1 VTTSADEAGPV
12 PCRPNRGAVGFR
24 GLSLAGIA
32 AFVAYA
38 LAVVAGAPRPVLTFV
53 FNGLMLL
60 VPPAVWWAY
69 ARAPAQLRRPL
80 LLLAL
85 GATMWLIGSVVWE
98 AFYLAAGNKV
108 PRPPGVWDAFFI
120 AAQLLVIAALVLA
133 MRSLISVRLATLDVV
148 IVTAAGVALAAP
160 FVRHGLEHGADA
172 ASIVTLNRP
181 ILSIVVLMLIA
192 SAALRSW
199 EGVPL
204 SMAML
209 ALAEGILTVGNLIY
223 AFEAVQNRY
232 VDERWA
238 TLAWGGGAIAAL
250 LAASTL
256 ILRIDRPVRLRAAAR
271 IPGHPV
277 GSTRVLLVSL
287 GGLLLSCGVAGY
299 GLTIGSR
306 GLAIAGLASCLAI
319 GVAMA
324 FRATDSIGSAE
335 SAYVRLDRALAETE
349 KTRDDLARANAE
361 VRAIQIAYGELLNLA
376 DERTEGRMRELI
388 EETGVELAA
397 MLEDEIAQRRGR

>member
-1 VTTSADEAGPV
+1 MIAFADDV
-12 PCRPNRGAVGFR
+12 PATRRAVRWFR
-24 GLSLAGIA
+24 ALWVLAA
-32 AFVAYA
+32 ALFGVYATAVA
-38 LAVVAGAPRPVLTFV
+38 AGASRPALTLV
-53 FNGLMLL
+53 FTGLMIL
-60 VPPAVWWAY
+60 VPPAVWWAF
-69 ARAPAQLRRPL
+69 ARAPGQLRRPV

-85 GATMWLIGSVVWE
+85 AATLWLIGSAVWE
-98 AFYLAAGNKV
+98 VFYLADGNRV
-108 PRPPGVWDAFFI
+108 PQPPGAWDAFFI

-133 MRSLISVRLATLDVV
+133 MRSLISFRLATLDAI

-160 FVRHGLEHGADA
+160 FVRRGLEHGADV
-172 ASIVTLNRP
+172 ASVVTLNRP
-181 ILSIVVLMLIA
+181 ILSIVILMLIA

-209 ALAEGILTVGNLIY
+209 ALAEAILTVGNLIY

-250 LAASTL
+250 LGAATV
-256 ILRIDRPVRLRAAAR
+256 ILRVDRPVRVGTSAR
-271 IPGHPV
+271 IPGHAV

-287 GGLLLSCGVAGY
+287 SGLLLSCGVAAY
-299 GLTIGSR
+299 GVTIGSR
-306 GLAIAGLASCLAI
+306 GLTIAGLGSCVAI

-324 FRATDSIGSAE
+324 FRATDSITSAE
-335 SAYVRLDRALAETE
+335 RAYARLDRALAETE

-361 VRAIQIAYGELLNLA
+361 IRAIQIAYAEILNLA
-376 DERTEGRMRELI
+376 DERTEGRIRELI
-388 EETGVELAA
+388 EDTGDELATI
-397 MLEDEIAQRRGR
+397 LEEEIAQRRRR

>member
-1 VTTSADEAGPV
+1 MIALADEAPV
-12 PCRPNRGAVGFR
+12 ERPRRAEKLFRSLWVVG
-24 GLSLAGIA
+24 GA
-32 AFVAYA
+32 AFAAYA
-38 LAVVAGAPRPVLTFV
+38 LAVAAGAPRLVLTFA
-53 FNGLMLL
+53 FTGLMLL
-60 VPPAVWWAY
+60 VPPSGWWAF
-69 ARAPAQLRRPL
+69 ARAPGELRYPV

-85 GATMWLIGSVVWE
+85 AATLWLAGSAIWQAVYV
-98 AFYLAAGNKV
+98 ANGDRV
-108 PRPPGVWDAFFI
+108 PHPPGVWDAFFI
-120 AAQLLVIAALVLA
+120 TAQLLVVAALVRA
-133 MRSLISVRLATLDVV
+133 MRSLISFRLATLDAV
-148 IVTAAGVALAAP
+148 IVTAAGTALAAP
-160 FVRHGLEHGADA
+160 FVRRGLEHGADF
-172 ASIVTLNRP
+172 ASVVTLNRP
-181 ILSIVVLMLIA
+181 ILSIVILMLIA

-209 ALAEGILTVGNLIY
+209 ALAEGVLTIGNLIY

-256 ILRIDRPVRLRAAAR
+256 ILRVDRPVRLGRAER

-287 GGLLLSCGVAGY
+287 SGLLLSCGVAGY

-306 GLAIAGLASCLAI
+306 GLAIAGLASCVAI

-324 FRATDSIGSAE
+324 FRATDSITSAE
-335 SAYVRLDRALAETE
+335 RAYVRLDRALAETE
-349 KTRDDLARANAE
+349 KARDDLARANAE
-361 VRAIQIAYGELLNLA
+361 IRTIQIAYAEVLNLA

-388 EETGVELAA
+388 EDTGNELAA
-397 MLEDEIAQRRGR
+397 ILEKEIAQRRRRC

>member
-1 VTTSADEAGPV
+1 
-12 PCRPNRGAVGFR
+12 
-24 GLSLAGIA
+24 
-32 AFVAYA
+32 
-38 LAVVAGAPRPVLTFV
+38 
-53 FNGLMLL
+53 M
-60 VPPAVWWAY
+60 
-69 ARAPAQLRRPL
+69 
-80 LLLAL
+80 
-85 GATMWLIGSVVWE
+85 
-98 AFYLAAGNKV
+98 
-108 PRPPGVWDAFFI
+108 
-120 AAQLLVIAALVLA
+120 
-133 MRSLISVRLATLDVV
+133 LIS
-148 IVTAAGVALAAP
+148 
-160 FVRHGLEHGADA
+160 
-172 ASIVTLNRP
+172 
-181 ILSIVVLMLIA
+181 

-204 SMAML
+204 SIAML
-209 ALAEGILTVGNLIY
+209 ALAEGILTVGNLVY

-256 ILRIDRPVRLRAAAR
+256 ILRVDRPVRLRATAR

-306 GLAIAGLASCLAI
+306 GLAIADLASCLAI
-319 GVAMA
+319 GIAMA

-335 SAYVRLDRALAETE
+335 SAYVRLDRALADTE

-361 VRAIQIAYGELLNLA
+361 VRAIQIAYAELLNLA

-388 EETGVELAA
+388 EDTGFELAA
-397 MLEDEIAQRRGR
+397 ILEEEIAQRRRR

>member
-1 VTTSADEAGPV
+1 MIALADEAPSM
-12 PCRPNRGAVGFR
+12 RPPSAVKWFRALSFLGA
-24 GLSLAGIA
+24 A
-32 AFVAYA
+32 AFAAYA
-38 LAVVAGAPRPVLTFV
+38 TAVAAGAPKPILTFV
-53 FNGLMLL
+53 FTGLMIL

-69 ARAPAQLRRPL
+69 ARAPAQLRRPV
-80 LLLAL
+80 LLLAFA
-85 GATMWLIGSVVWE
+85 ATLWLIGSAIWQVL
-98 AFYLAAGNKV
+98 YLANGNRV
-108 PRPPGVWDAFFI
+108 PHPPGVWDAFFI

-133 MRSLISVRLATLDVV
+133 MRSLISFRLATLDAV

-160 FVRHGLEHGADA
+160 FVRRGLEHGADA
-172 ASIVTLNRP
+172 ASVVTLNRP
-181 ILSIVVLMLIA
+181 ILSIVILMLIA

-209 ALAEGILTVGNLIY
+209 ALAEAILTVGNLVY

-250 LAASTL
+250 LGAATV
-256 ILRIDRPVRLRAAAR
+256 ILRVDRPVRVGTSGR
-271 IPGHPV
+271 IPGHAV

-287 GGLLLSCGVAGY
+287 SGLLLSCGVAAY
-299 GLTIGSR
+299 GVTIGSR
-306 GLAIAGLASCLAI
+306 GLTIAGLASCVAI

-324 FRATDSIGSAE
+324 FRATDSISSAE
-335 SAYVRLDRALAETE
+335 RAYARLDRALAETE

-361 VRAIQIAYGELLNLA
+361 IRTIQIAYAEVLNLA
-376 DERTEGRMRELI
+376 DERTEGRIRELI
-388 EETGVELAA
+388 EDTGDELAA
-397 MLEDEIAQRRGR
+397 ILEEEIAHRRQH